1 MANGLAAI
9 DETSDAAAALAATE
23 RARRPV
29 SLGWIVTSST
39 LGSVIDW
46 YDFYLYASLAVFFG
60 SEFFPPGNET
70 LGVLLSVATMGIGFA
85 VRPLGGVV
93 FGVLGDYFGRK
104 YAFLLTLIVM
114 GVATT
119 SMGLLPT
126 YARIGIASP
135 MLLIAIRLV
144 QGLAVGGEVGG
155 AATYVVENA
164 PENTRGFY
172 TGLLMTSAQFGTI
185 LSLIMIVLSRHLV
198 GEQAFKSWGWRMPF
212 LFSVILVASSIFLRV
227 RLQETPIYLA
237 LKSAGHT
244 TKAPLRDVFLD
255 KSNLKV
261 LLLATFGVTAG
272 QGVIGM
278 TSNFFSLQFMQ
289 AVLKINIGTSS
300 TVSAV
305 ALALSIPVYFG
316 FGWLSDRVG
325 RRKLMV
331 SGLLLAAVFYLPIY
345 MAMKFFSSPVN
356 VFALCFLV
364 WLQLSFNAMVVGP
377 LMAFLTES
385 FPAKVRTTSV
395 TIPFNIGNGIFGG
408 FMPFVALWLTGLTGN
423 PFLGLAYP
431 IGMAL
436 ITAIVN
442 LTCLHETSGNRIWDE
457 VQLASGPPLESAN
470 RK

>member
-1 MANGLAAI
+1 MTNELAAI
-9 DETSDAAAALAATE
+9 DEKIGAPALAGAE
-23 RARRPV
+23 HAGRPV

-60 SEFFPPGNET
+60 SEFFPPGNEK

-85 VRPLGGVV
+85 ARPLGGVV
-93 FGVLGDYFGRK
+93 FGTLGDYFGRK

-119 SMGLLPT
+119 AMGLLPT
-126 YARIGIASP
+126 YASMGVLSP
-135 MLLIAIRLV
+135 ILLIVIRVV

-164 PENTRGFY
+164 PEKSRGFY

-198 GEQAFKSWGWRMPF
+198 GEEAFKVWGWRIPF
-212 LFSVILVASSIFLRV
+212 LFSVILVVFSIFLRM
-227 RLQETPIYLA
+227 RLQETPIYTA
-237 LKSAGHT
+237 LKAAGRT
-244 TKAPLRDVFLD
+244 TKTPLRDVFLD
-255 KSNLKV
+255 KTNLKI

-289 AVLKINIGTSS
+289 AVLKINISTSS

-316 FGWLSDRVG
+316 FGWLSDHVG

-356 VFALCFLV
+356 PYALCFLV
-364 WLQLSFNAMVVGP
+364 WLQLLFNAMVVGP

-395 TIPFNIGNGIFGG
+395 TIPFNIGNGIIGG
-408 FMPFVALWLTGLTGN
+408 FMPFIALWLSGLTGN

-436 ITAIVN
+436 VTAVVN
-442 LTCLHETSGNRIWDE
+442 LTCLKETSGTRIWDE
-457 VQLASGPPLESAN
+457 VEAVGGSAPHAEV
-470 RK
+470 KG

>member
-1 MANGLAAI
+1 MANELTAI
-9 DETSDAAAALAATE
+9 GERIGAAAPGVTE
-23 RARRPV
+23 HARRPV

-60 SEFFPPGNET
+60 SEFFPPGNEK

-93 FGVLGDYFGRK
+93 FGALGDYFGRK

-119 SMGLLPT
+119 AMGLLPT
-126 YARIGIASP
+126 YASIGVASP
-135 MLLIAIRLV
+135 ILLIAIRLV

-155 AATYVVENA
+155 AATYVVENS
-164 PENTRGFY
+164 PESRRGFY

-185 LSLIMIVLSRHLV
+185 LSLIMIVASRHMV
-198 GEQAFKSWGWRMPF
+198 GEQAFKSWGWRIPF
-212 LFSVILVASSIFLRV
+212 LSSVILVVLSIFLRM
-227 RLQETPIYLA
+227 RLEETPIYTA
-237 LKSAGHT
+237 LKSAGRT
-244 TKAPLRDVFLD
+244 TKQPLRDVFLNRA
-255 KSNLKV
+255 NLKI

-289 AVLKINIGTSS
+289 AVLKINISTSS

-331 SGLLLAAVFYLPIY
+331 SGLLLAAALYLPIY

-356 VFALCFLV
+356 AAALCFLV
-364 WLQLSFNAMVVGP
+364 LLQLSLNAMVVGP

-395 TIPFNIGNGIFGG
+395 TIPFNIGNGIIGG
-408 FMPFVALWLTGLTGN
+408 FMPLIALWLSGLTGN
-423 PFLGLAYP
+423 PFVGLAYP
-431 IGMAL
+431 IGIAL

-457 VQLASGPPLESAN
+457 VALAGGPAAKAPN
-470 RK
+470 